1 MNISNTFYKKL
12 VNFAE
17 KPYIFENIRHTKM
30 INKVILLLFI
40 ITSTSLGEEKFTK
53 LLALLQS
60 ETDSVKKASM
70 ISNYISK
77 NKIPVVEEKSIYFL
91 YRGNAKMVAAP
102 GELNGWNIDKSLMQK
117 IDGTDLFFHT
127 DTLDAAGR
135 AEYKIWV
142 DSVWMLDPLNQRKA
156 LGGFGYNSDV
166 WMPKYSPSTEI
177 EFDDGIPHGKIDTIW
192 FESKILQR
200 THPILIYQPFTK
212 MMKNIPTVYVND
224 GGEYLSIAKMNN
236 VLDNLIANNITIPVI
251 GVFIDPRTDP
261 ANFESNM
268 RMVDYS
274 ASENYLKF
282 LTDELVP
289 FVEKNYSVSTKA
301 GDRLIMG
308 ASMGGLISTFA
319 SYSRPDVFKN
329 SAAQSPAY
337 TQADFSG
344 IEMIAEGEYKNIDV
358 YIDTGTLN
366 DTKIVSRIAKAL
378 LIERKIKLNYTEYP
392 EGHNWTNWQARID
405 DILKY
410 FFGREIIK

>member
-1 MNISNTFYKKL
+1 
-12 VNFAE
+12 
-17 KPYIFENIRHTKM
+17 M
-30 INKVILLLFI
+30 INKVILFLFI
-40 ITSTSLGEEKFTK
+40 ITSTSLGQQKFTELIN
-53 LLALLQS
+53 LLNS
-60 ETDSVKKASM
+60 DTDSVHKGKM
-70 ISNYISK
+70 ISSYLSS
-77 NKIPVVEEKSIYFL
+77 NKIPVVEENIIYFV
-91 YRGNAKMVAAP
+91 YRGNAKIVAAP
-102 GELNGWNIDKSLMQK
+102 GELNGWNVEKSLMQK
-117 IDGTDLFFHT
+117 IDGTDLFFRV

-166 WMPKYSPSTEI
+166 WMPWYSPPTEI

-192 FESKILQR
+192 FESKILKR

-212 MMKNIPTVYVND
+212 LMKNLPTVYVND
-224 GGEYLSIAKMNN
+224 GGEYLSVAKMNN
-236 VLDNLIANNITIPVI
+236 VLDNLIANNITKPVI

-261 ANFESNM
+261 ANPESNM

-274 ASENYLKF
+274 ASEDYLKF

-289 FVEKNYSVSTKA
+289 FVEKNYSVSTEA
-301 GDRLIMG
+301 SDRLIMG
-308 ASMGGLISTFA
+308 ASMGGLISTYV
-319 SYSRPDVFKN
+319 SYKRPDIFKN

-337 TQADFSG
+337 AQANFSV
-344 IEMIAEGEYKNIDV
+344 IEMIAEGEYKNINV

-392 EGHNWTNWQARID
+392 EGHNWTNWRARLD

-410 FFGREIIK
+410 FFGKEIKK

>member
-1 MNISNTFYKKL
+1 
-12 VNFAE
+12 
-17 KPYIFENIRHTKM
+17 M

-40 ITSTSLGEEKFTK
+40 ITSTSLGQQKFTELID
-53 LLALLQS
+53 LLHS
-60 ETDSVKKASM
+60 ETDSVNKAAM
-70 ISNYISK
+70 ISNYLSR
-77 NKIPVVEEKSIYFL
+77 NKIPVVEEMSIYFI
-91 YRGNAKMVAAP
+91 YRGNAKIAAAP

-117 IDGTDLFFHT
+117 IDGTNLFFRV

-156 LGGFGYNSDV
+156 LGGFGFNSDV
-166 WMPKYSPSTEI
+166 WMPQYSLSTEI

-192 FESKILQR
+192 FASKILKR
-200 THPILIYQPFTK
+200 THPVLIYQPFTK
-212 MMKNIPTVYVND
+212 LMKNLATIYVND
-224 GGEYLSIAKMNN
+224 GGEYLSIGKMNN
-236 VLDNLIANNITIPVI
+236 VLDNLIANNVTRPVI

-261 ANFESNM
+261 ANPESNM

-274 ASENYLKF
+274 ASEDYLKF
-282 LTDELVP
+282 LTDELIP
-289 FVEKNYSVSTKA
+289 FVEKNYPVSTEA
-301 GDRLIMG
+301 SDRLIIG

-337 TQADFSG
+337 MQANISV
-344 IEMIAEGEYKNIDV
+344 IEMIAEGGYKNINV
-358 YIDTGTLN
+358 YIDTGILY

-378 LIERKIKLNYTEYP
+378 LVERKIKLNYTEYP
-392 EGHNWTNWQARID
+392 EGHNWTNWQARLD

-410 FFGREIIK
+410 FFGKEIKK